1 MTNTPITST
10 DTRKISV
17 ICIAPASSDSLL
29 TTIKQLFSMKPA
41 NWKISVDLL
50 LERPNSSLEQLIA
63 SLGLAIN
70 VVPVKS
76 RGKFNRAAKLCAK
89 QVSPDSAGT
98 LWLDARSA
106 LVSDALAR
114 LEAFH
119 RQYPNAVLVGP
130 FLALQQSA
138 STDGLESASDAD
150 QVRILATQS
159 LPKDAAK
166 FDRNLVFIP
175 ASVSSEIGQP
185 VGWLNDRVKNQ
196 SYVRR
201 ARKAGYRCME
211 LPGKFGE
218 LN

>member
-41 NWKISVDLL
+41 NWKISVDLI
-50 LERPNSSLEQLIA
+50 LERPNSSLEQLIV

-76 RGKFNRAAKLCAK
+76 GRKINHAAKFCAK
-89 QVSPDSAGT
+89 KVSPDSAGT

-130 FLALQQSA
+130 FAELKLSA
-138 STDGLESASDAD
+138 SANSPEFASDAD

-185 VGWLNDRVKNQ
+185 VGWLNDRMQNQ
-196 SYVRR
+196 SYVRK

>member
-1 MTNTPITST
+1 
-10 DTRKISV
+10 
-17 ICIAPASSDSLL
+17 
-29 TTIKQLFSMKPA
+29 MKPA
-41 NWKISVDLL
+41 NWKISVGLI

-76 RGKFNRAAKLCAK
+76 RSKINHAAKLCAK
-89 QVSPDSAGT
+89 QVSPDSSGT
-98 LWLDARSA
+98 LWLDARSTLA
-106 LVSDALAR
+106 SDALAR

-119 RQYPNAVLVGP
+119 RQYPNAVLVGQ
-130 FLALQQSA
+130 FSELKQSV
-138 STDGLESASDAD
+138 STNGAEFASDAD
-150 QVRILATQS
+150 HARTLTAQS
-159 LPKDAAK
+159 LPTDATS

-185 VGWLNDRVKNQ
+185 IGWLNNRMKNQ
-196 SYVRR
+196 SYVRK